1 MDGIK
6 YFLESKLPNY
16 QQYALYMVWFAGVG
30 ALIGSMAFSEIM
42 NLIPCKLCW
51 WERIF
56 MYSIPFIATVGI
68 LRKDVKFVYYVF
80 PLSVLGA
87 VISGYHSLLQW
98 GVIKEAVINCSLD
111 GAVSCADPQINWF
124 GFITIPFMAFVTFL
138 AIIFFSW
145 LSIPPAKKK

>member
-1 MDGIK
+1 
-6 YFLESKLPNY
+6 
-16 QQYALYMVWFAGVG
+16 
-30 ALIGSMAFSEIM
+30 
-42 NLIPCKLCW
+42 
-51 WERIF
+51 

-68 LRKDVKFVYYVF
+68 LRKDAKFVYYVF
-80 PLSVLGA
+80 PLSILGA

-98 GVIKEAVINCSLD
+98 GIIKEAVINCSLD
-111 GAVSCADPQINWF
+111 GAVSCADPQINLL